1 MAKIFEDS
9 YGKKHNLD
17 ALMENFT
24 VTLELDEDIVSGNIV
39 GYGVL
44 LDDEREF
51 DIDETTYNAL
61 KKILG

>member
-51 DIDETTYNAL
+51 DINETTYNAL